1 MLNQLFP
8 TKKPVIGMIHVG
20 ALPGTPA
27 SHQSVDELAGEAL
40 REAQILCNLGFD
52 GLMIENMHDTP
63 YVKGSVGPEIVAA
76 MTVIASRIKSVIGLP
91 LGIQILAGANLEAL
105 AVAQAANLA
114 FIRVE
119 GFTFAHVADE
129 GLIES
134 SAAQLLRYRRMIGA
148 ERIQIWADIKKKH
161 SAHAITADVSIG
173 ETAEAA
179 EFMRAD
185 AVIVTGTATGHPPN
199 PADFTEVKRHCTLPV
214 ILGSGVTPENI
225 EIFYPHADA
234 LIVGSTLKH
243 NGRWNHPIDPN
254 RAAVFMEKVYHQR
267 GNVCLEPNPE
277 N

>member
-8 TKKPVIGMIHVG
+8 IKKPVIAMIHVG

-27 SHQSVDELAGEAL
+27 SHQSVDELAREAL
-40 REAQILCNLGFD
+40 REAQVLCDLGFD

-63 YVKGSVGPEIVAA
+63 YLKGTVGPEIVAA
-76 MTVIASRIKSVIGLP
+76 MTVIASRIKSEISLP

-105 AVAQAANLA
+105 AVAQAASLE

-148 ERIQIWADIKKKH
+148 GRIQIWADIKKKH

-199 PADFTEVKRHCTLPV
+199 PADFAEVKQHCTLPV
-214 ILGSGVTPENI
+214 ILGSGVTPENV
-225 EIFYPHADA
+225 EIFYSHADA

-243 NGRWNHPIDPN
+243 NGKWNHPIDSN
-254 RAAVFMEKVYHQR
+254 RAAVFMEKVYRQR
-267 GNVCLEPNPE
+267 E
-277 N
+277 

>member
-1 MLNQLFP
+1 MLNQFFP
-8 TKKPVIGMIHVG
+8 IKKPVIGMIHVS

-27 SHQSVDELAGEAL
+27 SYQSVDEIAHQAL
-40 REAQILCNLGFD
+40 QEAQILCDLGFD

-63 YVKGSVGPEIVAA
+63 YLKGSVGPEIVAA
-76 MTVIASRIKSVIGLP
+76 MTVIASRIKSEIGLP

-105 AVAQAANLA
+105 AVAQAASLE

-199 PADFTEVKRHCTLPV
+199 PADFTEVRRHCTLPV
-214 ILGSGVTPENI
+214 ILGSGVTPENVG
-225 EIFYPHADA
+225 IFYSQADA
-234 LIVGSTLKH
+234 LIVGSALKH
-243 NGRWNHPIDPN
+243 NGKWNHPIDSN
-254 RAAVFMEKVYHQR
+254 RAAVFMENVHRQR
-267 GNVCLEPNPE
+267 EGMGLEPNSE